1 MQAVQHVHAG
11 MVAEAWGA
19 AATGE
24 GGHCDGGRYGER
36 IEVVGLSEAQDQQ
49 AHQGGATERDKAT
62 MILAGKPQGTLQGRM
77 AEWRRQHWN
86 KPLNG

>member
-1 MQAVQHVHAG
+1 

-24 GGHCDGGRYGER
+24 GGHCDGGRDGER

-62 MILAGKPQGTLQGRM
+62 IMLRHTRQETEGKAGITGSKPAKM
-77 AEWRRQHWN
+77 E
-86 KPLNG
+86 